1 MIKGFA
7 RLVGRVPFILTLEH
21 TLERFWNAPRSEYS
35 IITEETATST
45 QVRASSS
52 TIRRQLI
59 WASVFPLTA
68 FGLLSILL
76 ITAALQSLT
85 LNQAMQR
92 DTALAQV
99 AAAQVDARLSQV
111 VLALQDAARDPAF
124 TPQTS
129 SYDRLA
135 ADLSPL
141 HVELIELDPGG
152 AVTGASTS
160 AASWRGQTLPLPQ
173 VLSQTWISANV
184 ELGQGSNG
192 FLRVSVPIVRRNQ
205 TAGFLEALL
214 PTGDSTWLAGIQLPA
229 TAGSRMSFFDR
240 SGNLVAQTG
249 ALDGAPR
256 EWPFTGDTRAN
267 SSMLEN
273 PSTGDQVVYSYAP
286 LSHSGLAIAL
296 EEPWTA
302 LYAAAANYAWV
313 MAALLVIGTILSVVM
328 LSASLGRVIR
338 PLGNLSRLAD
348 SLGPGSTFHP
358 LPEEGPDELRSLTH
372 AFNQMVIRLA
382 EQQAALRQY
391 AEKALL
397 SQEEERQRI
406 SHELHDETVQ
416 ELVGLLQRVDLCR
429 TEMEQSPDLARRRLD
444 ELKTLAEQALNDL
457 RRISNAL
464 RPSILQDLG
473 LPSAIQSLCDDLER
487 QMPELTCEFALLGEE
502 RRLAPDLELAVFRVT
517 QEALSNIR
525 RHSDQVSEVD
535 VILQFEPDC
544 VRASIQDD
552 GQGFPVPDVR
562 TLVANGH
569 LGVAGMYERARL
581 FGGELSIVSDPET
594 GTTVTLCMPGEM
606 GITMSPA
613 ENGGPYAG

>member
-1 MIKGFA
+1 MNNPFT
-7 RLVGRVPFILTLEH
+7 RLSGKVPFLGALQRSLRT
-21 TLERFWNAPRSEYS
+21 PRSGFS
-35 IITEETATST
+35 IITEETAAASAAA
-45 QVRASSS
+45 VRTNGS

-59 WASVFPLTA
+59 WASLFPLTA

-92 DTALAQV
+92 DSGLSQV

-111 VLALQDAARDPAF
+111 IHTLQGAARDPAF
-124 TPQTS
+124 APRTT
-129 SYDRLA
+129 SYDRLVT
-135 ADLSPL
+135 DLSPL
-141 HVELIELDPGG
+141 RAALVELDAAGK
-152 AVTGASTS
+152 VTGASTG
-160 AASWRGQTLPLPQ
+160 AIPRPGQSLPLPQ
-173 VLSQTWISANV
+173 EVSRVWISAAV
-184 ELGQGSNG
+184 EPGPGSSG
-192 FLRVSVPIVRRNQ
+192 FLRVSVPIQRPGQ
-205 TAGFLEALL
+205 IAGILEAFL
-214 PTGDSTWLAGIQLPA
+214 PAGDPAWLSGIQLPP
-229 TAGSRMSFFDR
+229 TTGSRLSVFDR
-240 SGNLVAQTG
+240 AGKLVAQTG
-249 ALDGAPR
+249 APDPGPR
-256 EWPFTGDTRAN
+256 GWPFAGETLPNSRLIESSPTGDRAI
-267 SSMLEN
+267 
-273 PSTGDQVVYSYAP
+273 YSYAP
-286 LSHSGLAIAL
+286 LAQAGLAIAL

-302 LYAAAANYAWV
+302 LFASTANYAWV
-313 MAALLVIGTILSVVM
+313 LAGLLCMGTVLSVMM

-338 PLGNLSRLAD
+338 PLGALSQLAD
-348 SLGPGSTFHP
+348 SLGPGSTFRP

-382 EQQAALRQY
+382 EQQTSLRQY

-444 ELKTLAEQALNDL
+444 ELKMLAEQALGDL

-473 LPSAIQSLCDDLER
+473 LPAAIQSLCDEMER
-487 QMPELTCEFALLGEE
+487 QMPELTCEFAMCGEE
-502 RRLAPDLELAVFRVT
+502 RRLAPDLELAIFRVT

-525 RHSDQVSEVD
+525 RHSDQVSQVD
-535 VILQFEPDC
+535 VLLQFEADC

-552 GQGFPVPDVR
+552 GMGFPLPDVR
-562 TLVANGH
+562 QLVAEGH

-581 FGGELSIVSDPET
+581 FGGELSIVSDPDA
-594 GTTVTLCMPGEM
+594 GTTVHLRMPVEM
-606 GITMSPA
+606 GITMVPV
-613 ENGGPYAG
+613 ETGGPYA